1 MDKLEVKLIKSYL
14 IFAGAS
20 VSCVI
25 TMIVIYSVI
34 AAFAEHY
41 AN

>member
-14 IFAGAS
+14 VFAGAS

-25 TMIVIYSVI
+25 ALIVIYAVI
-34 AAFAEHY
+34 AAFVEHY